1 MELSNN
7 KGTTMATMLMN
18 NEEAAAVTTT
28 DMSSESFR
36 LVIVHESS
44 ELILNIRKT
53 GRRRGR

>member
-1 MELSNN
+1 
-7 KGTTMATMLMN
+7 MATMLMN